1 MANENNNGVFLNPDN
16 GNIIASGQVSAS
28 SLAIPSATEVHLSG
42 DVTLQGLLDDKLGT
56 SDGKQVAEALGSLLS
71 SDLDDSL
78 KKRLGIAQGF
88 RYKLVNGV
96 LQHGPIYIEGIQNGE
111 CDYVHVED
119 YCITTITLST
129 MNNVVIYL
137 PEAVDGRCRDL
148 VLKIKI
154 ETETAPEHIAFVSES
169 GEPIVFETDDAS
181 WADLEPGINYM
192 LFTETER
199 S

>member
-42 DVTLQGLLDDKLGT
+42 DVTLQGLLDEKLGT

-78 KKRLGIAQGF
+78 KKRLGIVQGF

-96 LQHGPIYIEGIQNGE
+96 L
-111 CDYVHVED
+111 
-119 YCITTITLST
+119 
-129 MNNVVIYL
+129 
-137 PEAVDGRCRDL
+137 
-148 VLKIKI
+148 
-154 ETETAPEHIAFVSES
+154 
-169 GEPIVFETDDAS
+169 
-181 WADLEPGINYM
+181 
-192 LFTETER
+192 
-199 S
+199 

>member
-1 MANENNNGVFLNPDN
+1 M
-16 GNIIASGQVSAS
+16 
-28 SLAIPSATEVHLSG
+28 
-42 DVTLQGLLDDKLGT
+42 
-56 SDGKQVAEALGSLLS
+56 
-71 SDLDDSL
+71 
-78 KKRLGIAQGF
+78 
-88 RYKLVNGV
+88 
-96 LQHGPIYIEGIQNGE
+96 
-111 CDYVHVED
+111 ED

-154 ETETAPEHIAFVSES
+154 ETATAPEHIAFVSES
-169 GEPIVFETDDAS
+169 GEPIVFETDDNS